1 MKHFLF
7 LSTLFFGSWIFSQNQ
22 KKIDLSILTKPQ
34 RGIEFIGKDSLFS
47 MKLQFRMQN
56 RAAMLTRSDKDLSA
70 ESYEF
75 RVRRLRLKLEGFVY
89 SPKLTYKI
97 QLAFSR
103 GDMDWDMTQ
112 VSPVNSSVNI
122 VRDAIIYYEPW
133 KDLKFGFGQTKL
145 PGNRQRVISSGDQQF
160 ADRSIVNATFT
171 IDRDFGFFGAY
182 KRKYFAVL
190 GSITSGEGRNST
202 GSNSGLSYTGR
213 LEALPFGSFTNKND
227 YQEGDLDREQKPK
240 LSIGASYN
248 FNDDAVRAGGQLGRD
263 LFSKTD
269 MTTFSL
275 DLLFKY
281 KGFALYSEFMQR
293 NCSNPITYT
302 SDTLSIQAIY
312 TGYGFLQ
319 QVSYLFKSNWEIA
332 LRYAEVTPFSS
343 VYNNPEFSNVNLK
356 KNQEFQLGV
365 TKYLYGHRV
374 KVQGNLLYQLTS
386 DLRANTNGGKFGAI
400 FQIELGI

>member
-1 MKHFLF
+1 MKYILF
-7 LSTLFFGSWIFSQNQ
+7 LSALLLGGGLFSQ

-34 RGIEFIGKDSLFS
+34 KGIEFIGKDSLFS
-47 MKLQFRMQN
+47 MRIQFRMQN
-56 RAAMLTRSDKDLSA
+56 RAAFLTRDDKDFSA
-70 ESYEF
+70 GSYEF

-112 VSPVNSSVNI
+112 ESQVNTSVNI
-122 VRDAIIYYEPW
+122 VRDAVVYFEPW

-171 IDRDFGFFGAY
+171 IDRDFGFFGSY
-182 KRKYFAVL
+182 KRNYFTVSASL
-190 GSITSGEGRNST
+190 TSGEGRNSS

-213 LEALPFGSFTNKND
+213 IEGLPFGAFADKND
-227 YQEGDLDREQKPK
+227 YQEGDLAREQKPK

-263 LFSKTD
+263 LYTKTD
-269 MTTFSL
+269 METFSL

-302 SDTLSIQAIY
+302 SDTLSIQPIY
-312 TGYGFLQ
+312 AGYGFLQ
-319 QVSYLFKSNWEIA
+319 QVSYLFKSNWEVA

-343 VYNNPEFSNVNLK
+343 VYNNPDFTSINLK

-365 TKYLYGHRV
+365 TKYFYGHRV
-374 KVQGNLLYQLTS
+374 KVQGNLLYQLTN
-386 DLRANTNGGKFGAI
+386 DLRAKTEAGKFGAI